1 MIYAISDL
9 HLDITK
15 DKDMNVFGDV
25 WMDYEEKIFNNW
37 KSLVKED
44 DLVLV
49 PGDISWAMTLEEA
62 YEDLRRIDELPGRKI
77 LLKGNHDYWWQSLN
91 KIKKLGFESMEF
103 LQNNSFIHD
112 RTLIVGT
119 RGWADPTSSEFK
131 EADRKVFERELLRM
145 ELSIKDAKKKD
156 YDDVIAIMHYPP
168 FTKDRMPNDFEEIF
182 RNNGIDQVIYGH
194 LHGKGLENVV
204 EGHIEGIEYFCAS
217 ADYLEFKPIVI
228 KE

>member
-9 HLDITK
+9 HLDVTK
-15 DKDMNVFGDV
+15 EKDMNVFGDT
-25 WMDYEEKIFNNW
+25 WMDYEKKIFENW

-49 PGDISWAMTLEEA
+49 PGDISWAMNLEEA
-62 YEDLRRIDELPGRKI
+62 YEDLIRIDELPGRKI

-91 KIKKLGFESMEF
+91 KINKVGFKSLEF
-103 LQNNSFIHD
+103 LQNNSFIHEK
-112 RTLIVGT
+112 TLIVGT
-119 RGWADPTSSEFK
+119 RGWADPSSSEFK

-145 ELSIKDAKKKD
+145 DLSMKDNKEEFED
-156 YDDVIAIMHYPP
+156 IIAIMHYPP
-168 FTKDRMPNDFEEIF
+168 FTREKEPNEFEEIF
-182 RNNGIDQVIYGH
+182 IDNKVSKVIYGH

-204 EGHIEGIEYFCAS
+204 EGRINGIDYYCAS
-217 ADYLEFKPIVI
+217 ADHIDFRPIII

>member
-9 HLDITK
+9 HLDVTK
-15 DKDMNVFGDV
+15 EKDMNVFGDT
-25 WMDYEEKIFNNW
+25 WMDYEKKIFENW

-49 PGDISWAMTLEEA
+49 PGDISWAMNLEEA
-62 YEDLRRIDELPGRKI
+62 YEDLIRIDELPGRKI

-91 KIKKLGFESMEF
+91 KINKVGFKSLEF
-103 LQNNSFIHD
+103 LQNNSFIHEK
-112 RTLIVGT
+112 TLIVGT

-145 ELSIKDAKKKD
+145 DLSMKDNKEEFED
-156 YDDVIAIMHYPP
+156 IIAIMHYPP
-168 FTKDRMPNDFEEIF
+168 FTREKEPNEFEEIF
-182 RNNGIDQVIYGH
+182 IDNKVSKVIYGH

-204 EGHIEGIEYFCAS
+204 EGRVNGIDYYCAS
-217 ADYLEFKPIVI
+217 ADHIDFRPIII

>member
-9 HLDITK
+9 HLDVTK
-15 DKDMNVFGDV
+15 EKDMNVFGDT
-25 WMDYEEKIFNNW
+25 WMDYEKKIFENW

-49 PGDISWAMTLEEA
+49 PGDISWAMNLEEA
-62 YEDLRRIDELPGRKI
+62 YEDLIRIDELPGRKI

-91 KIKKLGFESMEF
+91 KINKVGFKSLEF
-103 LQNNSFIHD
+103 LQNNSFIHEK
-112 RTLIVGT
+112 TLIVGT

-145 ELSIKDAKKKD
+145 DLSIKDNEEEFED
-156 YDDVIAIMHYPP
+156 IIAIMHYPP
-168 FTKDRMPNDFEEIF
+168 FTREKEPNEFEEIF
-182 RNNGIDQVIYGH
+182 IDNKVSKVIYGH

-204 EGHIEGIEYFCAS
+204 EGRINGIDYYCAS
-217 ADYLEFKPIVI
+217 ADHIDFRPIII

>member
-9 HLDITK
+9 HLDVTK
-15 DKDMNVFGDV
+15 EKDMNVFGDT
-25 WMDYEEKIFNNW
+25 WMDYEKKIFENW

-49 PGDISWAMTLEEA
+49 PGDISWAMNLEEA
-62 YEDLRRIDELPGRKI
+62 YEDLIRIDELPGRKI

-91 KIKKLGFESMEF
+91 KINKVGFKSLEF
-103 LQNNSFIHD
+103 LQNNSFIHEK
-112 RTLIVGT
+112 TLIVGT

-145 ELSIKDAKKKD
+145 DLSIKDNEEEFED
-156 YDDVIAIMHYPP
+156 IIAIMHYPP
-168 FTKDRMPNDFEEIF
+168 FTREKEPNEFEEIF
-182 RNNGIDQVIYGH
+182 IDNKVSKVIYGH

-204 EGHIEGIEYFCAS
+204 EGRVNGIDYYCAS
-217 ADYLEFKPIVI
+217 ADHIDFRPIII

>member
-9 HLDITK
+9 HLDVTK
-15 DKDMNVFGDV
+15 EKDMNVFGDT
-25 WMDYEEKIFNNW
+25 WMDYEKKIFENW

-49 PGDISWAMTLEEA
+49 PGDISWAMNLEEA
-62 YEDLRRIDELPGRKI
+62 YEDLIRIDELPGRKI

-91 KIKKLGFESMEF
+91 KINKVGFKSLEF
-103 LQNNSFIHD
+103 LQNNSFIHEK
-112 RTLIVGT
+112 TLIVGT
-119 RGWADPTSSEFK
+119 RGWADPSSSEFK

-145 ELSIKDAKKKD
+145 DLSIKDNEEEFED
-156 YDDVIAIMHYPP
+156 IIAIMHYPP
-168 FTKDRMPNDFEEIF
+168 FTREKEPNEFEEIF
-182 RNNGIDQVIYGH
+182 IDNKVSKVIYGH

-204 EGHIEGIEYFCAS
+204 EGRVNGIDYYCAS
-217 ADYLEFKPIVI
+217 ADHIDFRPIII